1 MKGVVYST
9 PFFYFCTM
17 WSATI
22 KTKTN
27 ILISEGDNLRKP
39 LFIDKDVIVTITKYD
54 DDNYVMWTHHGLF
67 ITEKKYFDEHTLSVL
82 TKS

>member
-1 MKGVVYST
+1 
-9 PFFYFCTM
+9 M

-54 DDNYVMWTHHGLF
+54 DDNYVMWTHHGL
-67 ITEKKYFDEHTLSVL
+67 IVTEKKYFDEHTLSVL